1 MAKIPTKKTKLDTV
15 LMEKLAMIMCSYDE
29 IAMIMDTSVD
39 NLKKRYADIIEK
51 GRSEGKKG
59 LRRKQYE
66 KAVMDGDVRMLIFLG
81 KVYLD
86 QKENPTDGDNNEP
99 LPWPGE

>member
-1 MAKIPTKKTKLDTV
+1 MAKIQKKKTKLDIT
-15 LMEKLAMIMCSYDE
+15 LIEKLAMIMCSYEE
-29 IAMIMDTSVD
+29 IAMIMDTTVAD
-39 NLKKRYADIIEK
+39 LKKRYADIIEK

-86 QKENPTDGDNNEP
+86 QKENSDDTDNNTP
-99 LPWPGE
+99 LPWPTE